1 MKLPLICASLFIL
14 ISMLLSAARG
24 RGRMS
29 EQANRAVSGLA
40 NSLRVFIY
48 GLLVF
53 VGVVCAAVAWQMF
66 AGN

>member
-1 MKLPLICASLFIL
+1 MKLLLICASLFIL

-29 EQANRAVSGLA
+29 EQANRAVTGLA
-40 NSLRVFIY
+40 NSLRIFIY

-53 VGVVCAAVAWQMF
+53 VGIVCVAVAWHMVSSS
-66 AGN
+66 